1 MDEILRLEVD
11 TQRRLILQAAKEIGE
26 DTLNEI
32 REAQPTLGELNSE
45 FNQNLWM
52 CIISG
57 IFCFFPWLVLPFLI
71 PPHVRM
77 RKHLRQNWQRYLRH
91 TDPECAHLVLVG
103 DIRRQMSSLP
113 RGERRRLKEVSAEL
127 KRTASVWTDLYRRL
141 ERIGVATGSVEAGD
155 LAQMRHSL

>member
-1 MDEILRLEVD
+1 MSVRLD
-11 TQRRLILQAAKEIGE
+11 HGE

-77 RKHLRQNWQRYLRH
+77 RKHLRQTPHHRVLLKTDHLAEIGRHGASFRFPLGDAIGKAANIGSDLANCSPHGGQR
-91 TDPECAHLVLVG
+91 
-103 DIRRQMSSLP
+103 IQ
-113 RGERRRLKEVSAEL
+113 
-127 KRTASVWTDLYRRL
+127 
-141 ERIGVATGSVEAGD
+141 TGSGCK
-155 LAQMRHSL
+155 R